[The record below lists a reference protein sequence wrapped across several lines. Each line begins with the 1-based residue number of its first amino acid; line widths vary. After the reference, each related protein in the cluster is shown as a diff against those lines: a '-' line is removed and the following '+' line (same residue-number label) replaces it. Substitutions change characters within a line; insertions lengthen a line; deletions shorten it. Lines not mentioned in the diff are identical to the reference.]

1 VNGADRYAVFGHP
14 VAHSHSPWLHTRFAE
29 LTGQRI
35 VYEARDV
42 PPGQFDAALAA
53 FVAAGGRGLNV
64 TLPHKLAAVAAANRL
79 TARAVRAGAVN
90 TLSVS
95 PEGLLGDNTDGA
107 GLIADLER
115 NLGLSLAGLAV
126 LVVGAGGAARG
137 VLPLLL
143 DAHPARLAIANRS
156 PAPAAELAARLAAE
170 GPVEA
175 LALAA
180 AHGPWDLVINAT
192 SASLTGER
200 PALPDDAVGGRS
212 VCYDLVYAAG
222 PTPFLRWAAARGA
235 QRTADGSGM
244 LVEQAAE
251 SFSLWR
257 GVVPPTAPVLA
268 ELRQRMARARRS

>member
-14 VAHSHSPWLHTRFAE
+14 VAHSHSPWLHARFAE

-42 PPGQFDAALAA
+42 PPGQFDAALAD

-64 TLPHKLAAVAAANRL
+64 TLPHKLAAVVAADRL

-115 NLGLSLAGLAV
+115 NLGLSLAGLAM

-137 VLPLLL
+137 VLPVLL

-175 LALAA
+175 LALPA

-192 SASLTGER
+192 SASLAGER
-200 PALPDDAVGGRS
+200 PALPDDAVDGRS

-268 ELRQRMARARRS
+268 ELRKRMARARRS